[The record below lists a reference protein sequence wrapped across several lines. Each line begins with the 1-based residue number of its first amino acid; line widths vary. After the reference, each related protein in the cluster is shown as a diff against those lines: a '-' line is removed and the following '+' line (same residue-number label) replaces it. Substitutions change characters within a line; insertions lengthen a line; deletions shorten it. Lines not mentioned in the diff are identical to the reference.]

1 MKKIFIQIL
10 FLLIISNSYAFSLSE
25 ALGKIEDQAK
35 EKVKKDGA
43 VSLDNLIDSIKKEA
57 NDKIVEIEEKVNGQI
72 DSVSDKVK
80 ASIEDFENIK
90 DKSEFYLLLF
100 KIVSAIFSCSI
111 ILIIFFIFKLYR
123 RLNRLLQLF
132 ENIKNYKDIEKRLT
146 NLEKLAERN
155 S

>member
-10 FLLIISNSYAFSLSE
+10 FLFLISNSYAFSLSD
-25 ALGKIEDQAK
+25 ALDKIEDQAK

-43 VSLDNLIDSIKKEA
+43 VSLDNLIDTIKKEA

>member
-1 MKKIFIQIL
+1 MKKFFIHIL
-10 FLLIISNSYAFSLSE
+10 FLLVMNNSYAFSLSD
-25 ALGKIEDQAK
+25 ALDKIEDQAK
-35 EKVKKDGA
+35 EKVKKDGT
-43 VSLDNLIDSIKKEA
+43 VSLDSLIDSVKKEA
-57 NDKIVEIEEKVNGQI
+57 NDKILEIEEKVNGQI

-90 DKSEFYLLLF
+90 DKSEFYLMLF
-100 KIVSAIFSCSI
+100 KIFSAIFSCSI

-146 NLEKLAERN
+146 NLERLAERN